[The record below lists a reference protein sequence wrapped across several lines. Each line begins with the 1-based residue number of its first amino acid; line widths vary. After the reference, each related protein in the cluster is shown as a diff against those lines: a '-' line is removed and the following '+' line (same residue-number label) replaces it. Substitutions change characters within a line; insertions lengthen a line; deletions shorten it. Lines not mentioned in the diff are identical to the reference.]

1 MNQGAPHPL
10 DDWQTRLAAAFDD
23 VTLRKLDLPQE
34 PVTFALEHGLTDEER
49 AELTLAIHESVE
61 ARRLSHAHY
70 ICWAVYAAEMGYLY
84 AGDEYWHTFEDQTP
98 DWHSNYRPF
107 IKSCFVRF
115 AQEYNGAIPKGAWA
129 RNFSIICWPI
139 THSILPKDLQR
150 QLAEIL
156 YRLRHS
162 VVIEDVE
169 SPGQLG
175 RLIAQ
180 HSTNATSRFRQLAS
194 EPDLIGQIGAALL
207 LDDQQLNLIDAR
219 TLGRIAGDL
228 NVEEQARSWLQDAK
242 RHLSKRAQVRGLT
255 RRPRG
260 TALAGTRIS
269 QPPRPPIR
277 PRLILRYD
285 QDDNWRLFQDVP
297 DLTPLVRTYPDF
309 QSIVARA
316 QVRIGSSPRPIPAR
330 AFLRGRQSIAQ
341 SIWPDPNE
349 PLLEFKPSQRD
360 LDALLEH
367 ACTIEPGPWLFRI
380 GVDGTAREI
389 RSRRVAEGGDYIVV
403 GTDQQLSNTRIGS
416 VVLIKCDNA
425 VARRF
430 DATCLDQIADQLSEL
445 GFGAARRVSAQPVGI
460 VPSAWDREGA
470 AEWLSTDRP
479 LISLSSNYALDHYE
493 IVLNIGTEDLLLTVR
508 PEPSA
513 DHTIVQ
519 LPELHA
525 GLYHLSVTA
534 HPQDSRY
541 PVEHGDMEIAIRDP
555 VPAEEQ
561 VGGRN
566 AMMVIEE
573 PLGAALQDIFEGGL
587 KIQVLGPPTRDIN
600 IWIRLFKS
608 RQVAPIAEKALRTIR
623 LPMSSDEW
631 ERKLDQL
638 LDSDISFARAYQEAN
653 TCELTFEGGDLGCLT
668 SVYDRPFEP
677 LRWAVAY
684 SRDAMTIKLFDDTDD
699 SQDVE
704 IVRYEF
710 STPLV
715 QRRVTEPQR
724 EKAEKGEAKPGLYVA
739 RAASLIASVIVP
751 LDSFDSLRSA
761 KPRFRRPER
770 SEETVS
776 VFSDAIDAWGHVST
790 TGNPFGRFAWR
801 QSLTALV
808 QQLAGLIAG
817 TAWYKT
823 ELGFDRMS
831 EPDANIFVDRIPYKT
846 VGRRIVETLPSAID
860 DLRGASIDERV
871 RIFQENVHESSELAR
886 FALELASDPTD
897 IRIRWGTL
905 FGHMLTEVMRKSHV
919 FRAARY
925 VVLATSIGYGRSEP
939 DSRSIYDGWKWN

>member
-1 MNQGAPHPL
+1 MRNGAAHPL
-10 DDWQTRLAAAFDD
+10 DDWQTRLAATFDD

-34 PVTFALEHGLTDEER
+34 PVTFALEHGLSEKER
-49 AELTLAIHESVE
+49 AELSNAIHESVV
-61 ARRLSHAHY
+61 AKRLSRTHY

-84 AGDEYWHTFEDQTP
+84 AGDEYWQTFEDQTP
-98 DWHSNYRPF
+98 GWHSNSRPF

-115 AQEYNGAIPKGAWA
+115 AQEYNGANPKGAWA

-207 LDDQQLNLIDAR
+207 LGDQHLNLIEAQ

-242 RHLSKRAQVRGLT
+242 RHLSKRAQVKGLT

-260 TALAGTRIS
+260 TALTGARIS

-277 PRLILRYD
+277 PRMVLRYD
-285 QDDNWRLFQDVP
+285 QDDHWRLFQDVP
-297 DLTPLVRTYPDF
+297 DLTPLVRTFPDF
-309 QSIVARA
+309 QSIVSRA
-316 QVRIGSSPRPIPAR
+316 QVRIGSSTRPLPAR

-341 SIWPDPNE
+341 SIWPNPNE

-403 GTDQQLSNTRIGS
+403 GTHQQLENTHIGNAAS
-416 VVLIKCDNA
+416 IKCDDA

-430 DATCLDQIADQLSEL
+430 EATCLDQLADRLSEL
-445 GFGAARRVSAQPVGI
+445 GFGATRRVSAQPVGI
-460 VPSAWDREGA
+460 VPSAWDREGSV
-470 AEWLSTDRP
+470 EWLSTDRP
-479 LISLSSNYALDHYE
+479 LISLSANYAIEHYE
-493 IVLNIGTEDLLLTVR
+493 IVLNVGAEDLLHSLR
-508 PEPSA
+508 PESSSGA
-513 DHTIVQ
+513 AIVQ

-525 GLYHLSVTA
+525 GIYHLSVTA

-561 VGGRN
+561 VLGRN

-573 PLGAALQDIFEGGL
+573 PTGAALQDIFEGGL
-587 KIQVLGPPTRDIN
+587 KIQVIGPPTRDIN
-600 IWIRLFKS
+600 ICIRLFKS
-608 RQVAPIAEKALRTIR
+608 RKVAPIADVELRAIW
-623 LPMSSDEW
+623 LPMSPDEW
-631 ERKLDQL
+631 ARRLGQL
-638 LDSDISFARAYQEAN
+638 LENDTSFARAYQEAN
-653 TCELTFEGGDLGCLT
+653 TCELTFDGGDLGCLA

-677 LRWAVAY
+677 LRWAVTY
-684 SRDAMTIKLFDDTDD
+684 SRDSMMIKLLEDTDD
-699 SQDVE
+699 SQSVE

-715 QRRVTEPQR
+715 QRRVTQPQR
-724 EKAEKGEAKPGLYVA
+724 DKAEKGEAKPGLYVA

-751 LDSFDSLRSA
+751 FQSIDSLRSA
-761 KPRFRRPER
+761 RPRFRRPER

-776 VFSDAIDAWGHVST
+776 IFLDAIDAWGHVST

-801 QSLTALV
+801 QSFTALI
-808 QQLAGLIAG
+808 QQLAGLVAG

-823 ELGFDRMS
+823 ELIFDRMAES
-831 EPDANIFVDRIPYKT
+831 NVDIFVDRIPYKNL
-846 VGRRIVETLPSAID
+846 GRRTAETLPLAID
-860 DLRGASIDERV
+860 DLLGASLEERV
-871 RIFQENVHESSELAR
+871 GIFQGNVHESFELAR

-897 IRIRWGTL
+897 IRIRYGTL

-919 FRAARY
+919 FRAARF
-925 VVLATSIGYGRSEP
+925 VVLATSVGSGRSGS
-939 DSRSIYDGWKWN
+939 DSRSIYEGWTWN